1 MSILSS
7 ELSEQAIAAIHRLEP
22 ETLLTGD
29 QGGAVK
35 ELQLALTELNF
46 FNGAVDGIYGL
57 KTANGIRRVQR
68 RLGLEETG
76 VFDQNT
82 WYGMTYWSNDLSIDH
97 TPNSSKST
105 WSPLKQA
112 AKFFGI

>member
-1 MSILSS
+1 MSISSS
-7 ELSEQAIAAIHRLEP
+7 ELSQQAIAAIRRIEP

-29 QGGAVK
+29 EGEAVK
-35 ELQLALTELNF
+35 ELQIALTELHF
-46 FNGAVDGIYGL
+46 FNGAVDSIYGL

-76 VFDQNT
+76 IFDHNT

-97 TPNSSKST
+97 TPNSSETS

-112 AKFFGI
+112 AKFLGI